1 MNFSW
6 KRDVQRQIAQL
17 YSALNETRES
27 LSQPTIPSPNNGFS
41 FGADQDEGDSNP
53 KNADAEM
60 DDDDHDR
67 LTPESL
73 APAPIDSLY
82 EVTKL
87 KSLRTGDS
95 TNNITAGWSTKSVIQ
110 PDFISRGVISLDDA
124 ERLAKLYMS
133 RLDHYFYGHLERYI
147 DLSSVRQS
155 STMLAACICTVA
167 ALHDPAGSHLY
178 DKCLQEFRTVV
189 SASMFTPRLGL
200 EDIRALCIGSY
211 WLCEISWM
219 LSGYGIRKAITLQ
232 LYNTH
237 VKQPYTNPD
246 DFLRS
251 QLWLLLYIC
260 DQQIS
265 ILHGLPPMVADKES
279 VLWEQHM
286 ASSFATDADL
296 RCVSHIDLLLILGRI
311 RELYGSDITKP
322 IVPLFTSQ
330 LRHFNV
336 QIDKWGATWSG
347 KLGML
352 TTLFN
357 AYIYTMY

>member
-1 MNFSW
+1 MSCSSDQGE
-6 KRDVQRQIAQL
+6 RD
-17 YSALNETRES
+17 S
-27 LSQPTIPSPNNGFS
+27 
-41 FGADQDEGDSNP
+41 DP
-53 KNADAEM
+53 KNADGDM
-60 DDDDHDR
+60 DDDHDQ

-87 KSLRTGDS
+87 KSLRTTDS
-95 TNNITAGWSTKSVIQ
+95 TNDITTGRSTKSVIQ

-133 RLDHYFYGHLERYI
+133 RLDHYFYGHLERYT
-147 DLSSVRQS
+147 DLSSVRES

-167 ALHDPAGSHLY
+167 ALHDAAGSNLY
-178 DKCLQEFRTVV
+178 DICLHEFRTLV
-189 SASMFTPRLGL
+189 SSSMFTQRLGL
-200 EDIRALCIGSY
+200 EDIRALCVGSY

-232 LYNTH
+232 LHNTH
-237 VKQPYTNPD
+237 MKQPYTSPD

-251 QLWLLLYIC
+251 QLWLLLYLC

-279 VLWEQHM
+279 VMWGEHV
-286 ASSFATDADL
+286 ASPFATDADL
-296 RCVSHIDLLLILGRI
+296 RCVSHIDLLFILGRI
-311 RELYGSDITKP
+311 RDLYGSDKTKP
-322 IVPLFTSQ
+322 ILDLFTSQ
-330 LRHFNV
+330 LRHFNG

-347 KLGML
+347 KLGKLAMPFYADICM
-352 TTLFN
+352 TDYPFPPE
-357 AYIYTMY
+357 